1 MEETTQPICATLSS
15 DRSTYKR
22 TTASAA
28 LSRGVPFAKRIWF
41 DPIALLDPT
50 AGGRAPMRSKRDPDD
65 RSDSGDSDTGPSF
78 YERAIRT
85 SIGRGL
91 RRYYDLSEPI
101 PDRMAE
107 LLRKLDQ
114 QPEPATAEQKTDTAK
129 DPGTE

>member
-1 MEETTQPICATLSS
+1 
-15 DRSTYKR
+15 
-22 TTASAA
+22 
-28 LSRGVPFAKRIWF
+28 
-41 DPIALLDPT
+41 
-50 AGGRAPMRSKRDPDD
+50 MRSKRDPDD
-65 RSDSGDSDTGPSF
+65 RSDSADSDTGPSF

-107 LLRKLDQ
+107 LLRKLDK

-129 DPGTE
+129 EPGTQ

>member
-1 MEETTQPICATLSS
+1 
-15 DRSTYKR
+15 
-22 TTASAA
+22 
-28 LSRGVPFAKRIWF
+28 
-41 DPIALLDPT
+41 
-50 AGGRAPMRSKRDPDD
+50 MRSKREPDD

-114 QPEPATAEQKTDTAK
+114 QSEPATAEQKTDTAK
-129 DPGTE
+129 EPGTE